1 MDGSVTHMFYNEFI
15 YIIYFQLTPMLLV
28 WDFHVC
34 VWRGTIIIYY
44 LTAVF
49 FVCIGFYKILIKL
62 LLLYLLLLFN
72 LHDGLV
78 IVGYNYTAGTT
89 VNDY

>member
-15 YIIYFQLTPMLLV
+15 YYIFSTNSYAFSLRLSCMCMARNYNNLLLN
-28 WDFHVC
+28 
-34 VWRGTIIIYY
+34 GS
-44 LTAVF
+44 F

-78 IVGYNYTAGTT
+78 IVGYKCRYNCK
-89 VNDY
+89 